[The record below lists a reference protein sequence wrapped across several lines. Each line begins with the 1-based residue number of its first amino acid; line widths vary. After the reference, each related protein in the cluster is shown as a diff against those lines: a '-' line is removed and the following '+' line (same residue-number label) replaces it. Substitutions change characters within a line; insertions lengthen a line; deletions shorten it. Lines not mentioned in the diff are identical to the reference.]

1 MGKSGF
7 RNLLSKGQT
16 DFTSEK
22 SVLRVDSNRE
32 IQIRMSWISFLPFH
46 WEIRKRICKTILVNM
61 GLLFANNPKS
71 GFSNLNDD
79 FPMERTLNLTF
90 LKKFLLQPLNN
101 SGFQRGQRSQSRI
114 RTLFSFISRIM
125 YLISIIAENYL

>member
-1 MGKSGF
+1 MHHLGSKLAIVFSLKDYTVKGLTIISILRFRSIGKSRF
-7 RNLLSKGQT
+7 RNLLSKART

-90 LKKFLLQPLNN
+90 LKKFLL
-101 SGFQRGQRSQSRI
+101 
-114 RTLFSFISRIM
+114 
-125 YLISIIAENYL
+125 